1 MMGVVGFV
9 IEDAST
15 VYSKFTAV
23 AEAGKWARSVK
34 QQHLT
39 RSRPFSLPPQLFFF
53 VVLNKIINLST
64 V

>member
-15 VYSKFTAV
+15 VYSKLTAV

-39 RSRPFSLPPQLFFF
+39 RSRPFSLPPQLFFLF
-53 VVLNKIINLST
+53 
-64 V
+64 